1 MNKDSRQD
9 QPGSSYIPIRAPLT
23 VDSDSEYC
31 LSSCNSSTTS
41 SVDISSFND
50 EHDDFAT
57 YPHDEIVLE
66 QSRAEKCEL
75 IRPFVT
81 YPHGAYVKDCGGL
94 DKNEIFRPVV
104 KCPDGENVQDC
115 SDFDKNDICRPFVK
129 YPDGDNVKDC
139 GGFDKNN
146 FFRPFVKCRGD
157 KSNNAKDCD
166 GFNKVGV
173 LRPIVKYP
181 YGDNVKDCGGF
192 DKNDFFRPFVNDPY
206 EGSSTSGNLGVPVA
220 RLSGDCDSDSDVDSV
235 VESVVMAPKVRI
247 FSADEGDDELQVEG
261 LFSGDDSSCISE
273 LNQLMKDEG
282 CRVECLNEVVKVSG
296 LDEMSYELGR
306 IDAEIASCS
315 GNETISGSEQE
326 VVYDGSGNQSKK
338 TVNEKEEEMVAT
350 KIEMA
355 PKLQI
360 FGYDEGDDISD
371 IDGSMSGCI
380 SNESIGDEG
389 CKVEC
394 LNLVHELSEL
404 NEMSRTVNESEPE
417 VVDVYRTELKNR
429 PSEVEGEMAVMKVV
443 VATKAGAFSG
453 DEGEDINDIE
463 ELKGLNGPTRC
474 SVPAGTIEDEGYMV
488 ECMNEVVKLSEPDE
502 PSFDLERIIARNVS
516 DSGNEIECATIS
528 GSEEEES
535 LVKIQPVKSKFLKLV
550 RFLGLLNE
558 FDSHLTILAIGKTG
572 IGKSAT
578 INSIFHENKA
588 STNAF
593 DPGTTIIQEIVG
605 TIEGIELRVIDTPGL
620 KCSPFERSYNL
631 KILKSIK
638 RLAKKH
644 TPDVVLYVDRLDTH
658 TRADDDSHLLRL
670 ITSSLGSS
678 VWHNCIIALTHASS
692 SPTDE
697 SFRGFVYQRCL
708 FTQEQIH
715 SHGGSYDEHMVNP
728 VWLVE
733 NHPSYKHDKSRLLEV
748 NAYLRHNIF
757 LNDGLDSLA
766 CFDRAN
772 EDECDQ
778 VLPFEPLSY
787 QKAVVNCSVE
797 RRLAYFEEYSYRV
810 KLLGTKHWSVA
821 CRLYL

>member
-1 MNKDSRQD
+1 MSFLG
-9 QPGSSYIPIRAPLT
+9 P
-23 VDSDSEYC
+23 
-31 LSSCNSSTTS
+31 
-41 SVDISSFND
+41 SSFND
-50 EHDDFAT
+50 ENDGFAT

-66 QSRAEKCEL
+66 QSRVEKCEL
-75 IRPFVT
+75 IRPFVK
-81 YPHGAYVKDCGGL
+81 YPDGNEVKECVGL
-94 DKNEIFRPVV
+94 DKNEIFRPIV
-104 KCPDGENVQDC
+104 KCPDGNDVKDC
-115 SDFDKNDICRPFVK
+115 SDCDKNDIF
-129 YPDGDNVKDC
+129 
-139 GGFDKNN
+139 
-146 FFRPFVKCRGD
+146 
-157 KSNNAKDCD
+157 
-166 GFNKVGV
+166 
-173 LRPIVKYP
+173 RPIVKYP

-192 DKNDFFRPFVNDPY
+192 SKGGVFRPFVNDPC
-206 EGSSTSGNLGVPVA
+206 EESSSSGNLGVPVA
-220 RLSGDCDSDSDVDSV
+220 RLSGDCDSESDVDSVDGV

-273 LNQLMKDEG
+273 LNKLSVDEG
-282 CRVECLNEVVKVSG
+282 CRVECLNVVVKVSG
-296 LDEMSYELGR
+296 SDEMSYELGR

-326 VVYDGSGNQSKK
+326 VVFDGCGNQSKK

-355 PKLQI
+355 PIFQI
-360 FGYDEGDDISD
+360 YGYDEGDDISD

-380 SNESIGDEG
+380 SDESIGNEG

-404 NEMSRTVNESEPE
+404 NEMSKTVNESEPE
-417 VVDVYRTELKNR
+417 VVDVYRTEFKNR
-429 PSEVEGEMAVMKVV
+429 LSEVEGEMAVMKVV

-463 ELKGLNGPTRC
+463 EMKGLNGSTRC
-474 SVPAGTIEDEGYMV
+474 SVPADTIEDEGYIV
-488 ECMNEVVKLSEPDE
+488 ECLNEVVKLSEPDE
-502 PSFDLERIIARNVS
+502 PSVNMERIIARNFS
-516 DSGNEIECATIS
+516 DSGNEIESATIN
-528 GSEEEES
+528 GSEQEET
-535 LVKIQPVKSKFLKLV
+535 LVKMQPVKSKFLKLL
-550 RFLGLLNE
+550 RFLGLLND

-578 INSIFHENKA
+578 INSIFSENKA

-605 TIEGIELRVIDTPGL
+605 TIEGIQLRVIDTPGL

-638 RLAKKH
+638 RLVRKH

-658 TRADDDSHLLRL
+658 TQADDDSHLLRL

-678 VWHNCIIALTHASS
+678 VWRNCIIALTHASS

-697 SFRGFVYQRCL
+697 SFRGFVYQRCR

-715 SHGGSYDEHMVNP
+715 SHGGSNDEHMLNP

-748 NAYLRHNIF
+748 SDYLRHNIV
-757 LNDGLDSLA
+757 LDDGLDSLVRS
-766 CFDRAN
+766 DRAN

-797 RRLAYFEEYSYRV
+797 HRKAYFEEYSYRV

>member
-1 MNKDSRQD
+1 MNKDSTQD
-9 QPGSSYIPIRAPLT
+9 QPGSSSSSIPIRAPLT

-41 SVDISSFND
+41 SVDISSSFND

-66 QSRAEKCEL
+66 QSRVEKFEL
-75 IRPFVT
+75 IRPFVK
-81 YPHGAYVKDCGGL
+81 YPHGAYGKDCGGL
-94 DKNEIFRPVV
+94 DKNEIFRPIV
-104 KCPDGENVQDC
+104 KCPDGNDVKDC
-115 SDFDKNDICRPFVK
+115 SDFDKNDIFRPFVK
-129 YPDGDNVKDC
+129 YPNGNDAKDC
-139 GGFDKNN
+139 GGFNKND
-146 FFRPFVKCRGD
+146 FFRPIVKCPDGNE
-157 KSNNAKDCD
+157 SNNAKDCD
-166 GFNKVGV
+166 GFDKVGV
-173 LRPIVKYP
+173 FRPIVKYP

-192 DKNDFFRPFVNDPY
+192 SKGGVFRP
-206 EGSSTSGNLGVPVA
+206 
-220 RLSGDCDSDSDVDSV
+220 
-235 VESVVMAPKVRI
+235 
-247 FSADEGDDELQVEG
+247 
-261 LFSGDDSSCISE
+261 FSGDDSSCISE
-273 LNQLMKDEG
+273 LNKLSGDEG
-282 CRVECLNEVVKVSG
+282 CRVECLNEFVKVSG
-296 LDEMSYELGR
+296 SDEMSYELGR

-326 VVYDGSGNQSKK
+326 VVFDGCGNQSKK
-338 TVNEKEEEMVAT
+338 TVNEKEEETVAT

-355 PKLQI
+355 PKFQI

-371 IDGSMSGCI
+371 IYGSMSGCI
-380 SNESIGDEG
+380 SDESIGDEG

-404 NEMSRTVNESEPE
+404 NEMSKTVNESEPE
-417 VVDVYRTELKNR
+417 VVDVYRTEFKNR
-429 PSEVEGEMAVMKVV
+429 LSEVEGEMAVMKVV

-463 ELKGLNGPTRC
+463 EMKGLNGSTRC
-474 SVPAGTIEDEGYMV
+474 SVPADTIEDEGYIV
-488 ECMNEVVKLSEPDE
+488 ECLNEVVKLSEPDE
-502 PSFDLERIIARNVS
+502 PSVNLERIIARNVS
-516 DSGNEIECATIS
+516 DSGNEIESATIN
-528 GSEEEES
+528 GSEQEET
-535 LVKIQPVKSKFLKLV
+535 LVKMQPVKSKFLKLL
-550 RFLGLLNE
+550 RFLGLLND

-578 INSIFHENKA
+578 INSIFSENKA

-605 TIEGIELRVIDTPGL
+605 TIEGIQLRVIDTPGL

-638 RLAKKH
+638 RLVRKH

-658 TRADDDSHLLRL
+658 TQADDDSHLLRL

-678 VWHNCIIALTHASS
+678 VWRNCIIALTHARS

-697 SFRGFVYQRCL
+697 SFRGFVYQRCR

-715 SHGGSYDEHMVNP
+715 SHGGSNDEHMLNP

-748 NAYLRHNIF
+748 SDYLRHNIV
-757 LNDGLDSLA
+757 LDDGLDSLVRS
-766 CFDRAN
+766 DRAN

-797 RRLAYFEEYSYRV
+797 RRKAYFEEYSYRV